1 MTGQLQR
8 AIDIRSDAQ
17 GPVSKDFWQA
27 CFIES
32 RGPFSVQAAER
43 GYGGFAVATFSAASG
58 PDKFIPAQLSV
69 PPKCLHCY
77 TSGRAENS
85 AAHALLAN
93 LKGTFNCRIFVRD
106 IQIGWHI
113 VVQRAPD
120 PPLGFTIPPLQAG
133 VRRLRRRAR
142 LPRRA
147 APRPSGS
154 SRFPGPLQWPSRSG
168 VRLRRAEPRC
178 LPLVA

>member
-1 MTGQLQR
+1 MTGHFQR
-8 AIDIRSDAQ
+8 AIDIRSEEQ

-85 AAHALLAN
+85 ASHALQAK
-93 LKGTFNCRIFVRD
+93 LKGTFNYCIF
-106 IQIGWHI
+106 IPNAQIG
-113 VVQRAPD
+113 
-120 PPLGFTIPPLQAG
+120 
-133 VRRLRRRAR
+133 
-142 LPRRA
+142 
-147 APRPSGS
+147 
-154 SRFPGPLQWPSRSG
+154 
-168 VRLRRAEPRC
+168 
-178 LPLVA
+178 